1 MGGSVSA
8 LHAYSSVRAV
18 RREVDVI
25 YILNL
30 LTTIMLHFSINS
42 NGVSNVLFLISVK
55 SSPVFASYRCLL
67 FTNILIY

>member
-1 MGGSVSA
+1 MVGSVSA
-8 LHAYSSVRAV
+8 LHAYSSVRAI

-25 YILNL
+25 IILNL
-30 LTTIMLHFSINS
+30 LTTIMSINS